1 MVQQSI
7 GDETVRK
14 QELSRA
20 NRIYNRTAGLFLL
33 LVSLLLGYLTTI
45 EDLGRGFKNPF
56 HVVSLSRDQQLK
68 IEEDQDFSLYK

>member
-45 EDLGRGFKNPF
+45 EDLERGFKNLF

-68 IEEDQDFSLYK
+68 IEEDQNFSLYK